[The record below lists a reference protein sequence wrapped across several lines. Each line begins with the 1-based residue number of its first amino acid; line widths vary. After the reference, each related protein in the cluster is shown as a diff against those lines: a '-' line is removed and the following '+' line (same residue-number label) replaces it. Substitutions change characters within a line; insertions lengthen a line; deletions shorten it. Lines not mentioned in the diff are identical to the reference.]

1 MSNKITTHNVYL
13 ARTGESREVE
23 AATWQEAVRQTGRVD
38 ACVLER
44 RDSLLGNS
52 GTVIDATLNPDSPI
66 TIGCR
71 VRPGLCTDAEHI
83 QWALACVTNHLEAL
97 GVSK

>member
-1 MSNKITTHNVYL
+1 MSNNITTHNVYL
-13 ARTGESREVE
+13 ARTGESREIE

-44 RDSLLGNS
+44 RGNS

-83 QWALACVTNHLEAL
+83 QWALACVTNLLEAL
-97 GVSK
+97 EVSK